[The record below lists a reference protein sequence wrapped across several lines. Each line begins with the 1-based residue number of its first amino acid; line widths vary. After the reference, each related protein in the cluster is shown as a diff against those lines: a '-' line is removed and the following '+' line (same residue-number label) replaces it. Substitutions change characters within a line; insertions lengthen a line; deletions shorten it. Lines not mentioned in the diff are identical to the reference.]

1 MNMMGINKIAA
12 TLSKVQPYGSA
23 LNTSIY
29 SQYTHIHAQRCRNEK
44 MNTMEQILYLIL
56 QELRELKDHLGIGE
70 EE

>member
-1 MNMMGINKIAA
+1 MPKEGGME
-12 TLSKVQPYGSA
+12 L
-23 LNTSIY
+23 
-29 SQYTHIHAQRCRNEK
+29 

>member
-1 MNMMGINKIAA
+1 ME
-12 TLSKVQPYGSA
+12 L
-23 LNTSIY
+23 
-29 SQYTHIHAQRCRNEK
+29 